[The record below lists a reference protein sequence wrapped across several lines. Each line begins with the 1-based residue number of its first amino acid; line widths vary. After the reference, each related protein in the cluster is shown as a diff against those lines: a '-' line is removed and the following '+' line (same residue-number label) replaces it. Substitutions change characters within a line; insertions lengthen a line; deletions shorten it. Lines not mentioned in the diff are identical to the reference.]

1 MVEYRGYD
9 LEKLLAELLSS
20 DFLNLEGNKHHLW
33 NTINTYKY
41 NPEVE
46 NLKNHRRLDGFFT
59 KTENLME
66 IVDLYLIKTQLTAI
80 AQIMNGGKYDETI
93 LTASFR
99 VTEENEIIS
108 QELKKLRVPFYK
120 FNGEFYITLTTPLE
134 LNQFAELSELLD
146 LSKLLNQLQNPQ
158 KLLAMLN
165 QLFAEQNNSSKV
177 PADNNQKVT
186 ELAKVSR

>member
-1 MVEYRGYD
+1 
-9 LEKLLAELLSS
+9 
-20 DFLNLEGNKHHLW
+20 
-33 NTINTYKY
+33 
-41 NPEVE
+41 
-46 NLKNHRRLDGFFT
+46 
-59 KTENLME
+59 ME